1 MATKT
6 KLDPRRMML
15 KSIQVMK
22 ASINEPRADG
32 KASPLVGA
40 VLVKPDGVVDS
51 AFRGELRHGDHAEYT
66 LLERKHRD
74 ERLDGSV
81 LFATL
86 EPCAPGARKHP
97 KLACA
102 ERIVNARIAEVWVGI
117 EDPDPL
123 VDRQGIRY
131 LEQNGVKV
139 HLFDLD
145 LQDEIR
151 AANKVFIAQALK
163 RAAEAK
169 DGKSAQPSPL
179 SQWDKALP
187 GVTVTD
193 LASDALTRYREQT
206 KISDKTNSAGFLQR
220 LERQGLLG
228 RRGSKLVPAGFGF
241 LLFGKAPRE
250 ILHHAG
256 LNATIEYPDGTHE
269 IQNFDGPTILI
280 PDRVEAWLRPKL
292 RNVIDRSRMTRA
304 ERPAL
309 PFDLV
314 REAVINALVH
324 RDYDLTGATCHLV
337 VTVDTVT
344 VRSPGAPLL
353 PVTMAQMQD
362 FTAPMY
368 NRNPKLQFAFGGT
381 KLVEG
386 RGFGMRTLG
395 EAAAKH
401 GLPMPKYTFDGLYL
415 NLTIYRDAKAA
426 VSGLKAGVLKALND
440 DEKKSWEYLATKTS
454 VTRKEYAERLG
465 FDARKA
471 QRHLKRFVELGL
483 LRKVGAS
490 SSTEYEVRKS

>member
-1 MATKT
+1 
-6 KLDPRRMML
+6 MME
-15 KSIQVMK
+15 KAIEVMK
-22 ASINEPRADG
+22 QSITEPRAD
-32 KASPLVGA
+32 KKTSPLVGA
-40 VLVKPDGVVDS
+40 VLVKPEGTVDT

-74 ERLDGSV
+74 ERLDGSL

-117 EDPDPL
+117 EDPDPT

-131 LEQNGVKV
+131 LEDNGVKV

-145 LQDEIR
+145 LQEQIR
-151 AANKVFIAQALK
+151 AANKEFIAQALK

-169 DGKSAQPSPL
+169 DGKAARPSAL
-179 SQWDKALP
+179 SQWDEVLV
-187 GVTVTD
+187 GVTVAD
-193 LASDALTRYREQT
+193 LASDALARYRERI
-206 KISDKTNSAGFLQR
+206 KIPDKRVSAEFLLR
-220 LERQGLLG
+220 LVRQGLLG
-228 RRGSKLVPAGFGF
+228 RRGSKLVPTGFGF

-250 ILHHAG
+250 VLHHAG

-280 PDRVEAWLRPKL
+280 PDQVETWLRPKL
-292 RNVIDRSRMTRA
+292 PHVIDRSRMTRE

-309 PFDLV
+309 PFELV

-337 VTVDTVT
+337 VTADTVT

-353 PVTMAQMQD
+353 PITLEQMQD
-362 FTAPMY
+362 FNAPMY
-368 NRNPKLQFAFGGT
+368 NRNPKLQFAFGGS

-386 RGFGMRTLG
+386 RGFGMRTFG

-401 GLPMPKYTFDGLYL
+401 GMPVPKYAFDGLYL
-415 NLTIYRDAKAA
+415 NLTIYRHARAA
-426 VSGLKAGVLKALND
+426 VDALGPDVLKALNED
-440 DEKKSWEYLATKTS
+440 DKAAWELISGRQS
-454 VTRKEYAERLG
+454 VSSSELMAQMG
-465 FDARKA
+465 FDERKA
-471 QRHLKRFVELGL
+471 QRVLKKIQDAGL
-483 LRKVGAS
+483 LRRVGRGPA
-490 SSTEYEVRKS
+490 THYEVLLP